1 MDKSNIDV
9 LLKIKKN
16 LVDKIMDINS
26 DVKNELDILIKT
38 RKEEKR
44 EFLLE
49 TLIDITNIECEQGL
63 RGGYE

>member
-1 MDKSNIDV
+1 MDKSNTDV
-9 LLKIKKN
+9 LLKIKKS

-26 DVKNELDILIKT
+26 DIKIEIDVLT
-38 RKEEKR
+38 RVRKEEKR